1 MINLIFNYLFL
12 ICWCLHLKNF
22 KFFVI
27 IADLKSIIDYLKLNL
42 DFITCDLYYFIDCF
56 KIKFNYHLLVI
67 NHKSN
72 FIYLYLYN
80 FKSDF
85 NFVYFIFLIYLI
97 ISFYLFLLI
106 YSKIYFLEFL
116 FIINL
121 IHKASVQNIDS
132 NLLPKFHF
140 FKNLFLNYLRFK
152 IKKRIKL
159 KFTYF
164 SLNCFDFCCISI

>member
-1 MINLIFNYLFL
+1 MS
-12 ICWCLHLKNF
+12 HKMT
-22 KFFVI
+22 KRPTE
-27 IADLKSIIDYLKLNL
+27 LNL
-42 DFITCDLYYFIDCF
+42 DFINCDLYYFIDCF

-85 NFVYFIFLIYLI
+85 NFVYFIFLIYLM

-106 YSKIYFLEFL
+106 YSKIYFLEFF

-132 NLLPKFHF
+132 NLLP
-140 FKNLFLNYLRFK
+140 
-152 IKKRIKL
+152 ISKKQKVIDMVDNNE
-159 KFTYF
+159 FEINF
-164 SLNCFDFCCISI
+164 SNF